1 MSEFLSRLDELKN
14 QFLELYTDADLLEIR
29 AQLDDLEEITAA
41 PIQKS
46 LIDGL
51 KSSILKQQLVNSQH
65 ATYTWK
71 HFFGIKSNKRR
82 QKP

>member
-65 ATYTWK
+65 DTDTWN
-71 HFFGIKSNKRR
+71 HFIG
-82 QKP
+82 